1 MENFNNF
8 TPNLRFT
15 HEHSEKSIS
24 FLDLIITVSEQK
36 LKTILHIKFTD
47 RHQYLYYASSR
58 PEHTKCSVVFSQTS
72 RIGRLCPEENDFKS
86 YRSQMKSWF
95 LKREYPETLIENAM
109 RKVKF
114 CKEDIKKAKVVKG
127 IPFVVTYHP

>member
-1 MENFNNF
+1 
-8 TPNLRFT
+8 
-15 HEHSEKSIS
+15 
-24 FLDLIITVSEQK
+24 
-36 LKTILHIKFTD
+36 
-47 RHQYLYYASSR
+47 
-58 PEHTKCSVVFSQTS
+58 
-72 RIGRLCPEENDFKS
+72 
-86 YRSQMKSWF
+86 MKSWF